1 MKVDVKD
8 FIILPIELFKT
19 DEEGNIIATKISE
32 AYIRKS
38 SINSIVRLDNGKA
51 HIISEGYHNHIYT
64 SLSYEDT
71 LIELFN
77 Q

>member
-8 FIILPIELFKT
+8 FIVLPIELFNT
-19 DEEGNIIATKISE
+19 DKENNVVDTIISE
-32 AYIRKS
+32 VYIRKS
-38 SINSIVRLDNGKA
+38 SINTIIRLRNGKA
-51 HIISEGYHNHIYT
+51 IIIAEGYHNHIYT

-71 LIELFN
+71 LTELFN